1 MKIYVF
7 VMNRSKL
14 LFAFLIILSSLLVE
28 NLHAQDPTFSQF
40 YSNPMYLNPALAGG
54 EGCPKIH
61 VNQRDQWPSLRGTFL
76 TTAVSFDKNLP
87 DINSGY
93 GIQMVYDNAGQG
105 LLNSMKISGMY
116 SYQLKINKKSY
127 VLAGAEMAY
136 NMKYLDEDKLVF
148 GDEIGPNGATYTS
161 ADVGNIATSTNFF
174 DFSFGAVGYTQKFYL
189 GFAAHHLTRPD
200 DSFFKTNSVNSV
212 IIDPQSRLPIKY
224 TIHGGANFSI
234 TGNARRGIIADG
246 PFMTLGLIYQK
257 QGAADQTN
265 LGVSITNNSLS
276 GGIWYR
282 MNSENPDA
290 IILIAGYTVANVT
303 IGYSYDATVS
313 DLAGETGGA
322 HELSLRFQLPCR
334 VKKKTIEAITCPKF

>member
-14 LFAFLIILSSLLVE
+14 LFAFLIIFSSLLVE
-28 NLHAQDPTFSQF
+28 DLHAQDPTFSQF

-61 VNQRDQWPSLRGTFL
+61 VNQRDQWPSLRGEFL
-76 TTAVSFDKNLP
+76 TTAVSYDKNLP
-87 DINSGY
+87 AINSGY

-127 VLAGAEMAY
+127 VLAGAELAY

-148 GDEIGPNGATYTS
+148 GDQIGPSGTVYQS
-161 ADVGNIATSTNFF
+161 KEQNIATSTDFF
-174 DFSFGAVGYTQKFYL
+174 DFSFGAVGYTQKYYL
-189 GFAAHHLTRPD
+189 GFAAHHITRPD
-200 DSFFKTNSVNSV
+200 DSFFQTSSVSSI
-212 IIDPQSRLPIKY
+212 IIDPQSRLPVKY

-234 TGNARRGIIADG
+234 SGNARKGIIAGG

-265 LGVSITNNSLS
+265 LGVSVTNKSLS

-282 MNSENPDA
+282 INSENSDA
-290 IILIAGYTVANVT
+290 VILIAGYTISNVT

-322 HELSLRFQLPCR
+322 HELSLRFQLPCK
-334 VKKKTIEAITCPKF
+334 VKKRKIEAITCPKF